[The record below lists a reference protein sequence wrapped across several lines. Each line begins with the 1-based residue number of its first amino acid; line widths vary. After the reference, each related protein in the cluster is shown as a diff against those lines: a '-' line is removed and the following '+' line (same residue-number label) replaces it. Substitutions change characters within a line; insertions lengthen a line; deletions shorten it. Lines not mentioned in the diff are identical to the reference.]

1 MPATIKQALNA
12 TQKWWLHLLAPRRS
26 EHNAAPLNTFAK
38 EDCVNVRHPP
48 PPISGT
54 SDRRS
59 LNADRMGIKHRDHGP
74 SSSLANSM
82 TSHHG
87 RRDWLP
93 HAKRPLNCS
102 WLTLKSHRSQKD
114 TICQYLLFFVHAHN
128 VCCPCVYLLN
138 EEAGRAILLQNINAD
153 LPELVWLHR
162 TIAHD
167 EEFITDSLYNYVLIN
182 PQRAS
187 TAHQLTIKLV
197 IISWEWRS

>member
-1 MPATIKQALNA
+1 MITPAGPSTGGAQCSPFKHICKRGLCKCSA
-12 TQKWWLHLLAPRRS
+12 
-26 EHNAAPLNTFAK
+26 
-38 EDCVNVRHPP
+38 PP

-167 EEFITDSLYNYVLIN
+167 EEFITDALYNYVLIN

>member
-1 MPATIKQALNA
+1 MITPAGPSTGGAQCSPFKHICKRGLCKCSA
-12 TQKWWLHLLAPRRS
+12 
-26 EHNAAPLNTFAK
+26 
-38 EDCVNVRHPP
+38 PP

-114 TICQYLLFFVHAHN
+114 TICHYCSFLSTHIMFVAHVFIYWMN
-128 VCCPCVYLLN
+128 KQAVPYCC
-138 EEAGRAILLQNINAD
+138 RILMLICQNWCD
-153 LPELVWLHR
+153 YTEQLHM
-162 TIAHD
+162 TKN
-167 EEFITDSLYNYVLIN
+167 S
-182 PQRAS
+182 
-187 TAHQLTIKLV
+187 
-197 IISWEWRS
+197 

>member
-1 MPATIKQALNA
+1 MITPAG
-12 TQKWWLHLLAPRRS
+12 PRRA

-38 EDCVNVRHPP
+38 EDCVNVRP

-59 LNADRMGIKHRDHGP
+59 LNADLMGIKHRDHGP

-87 RRDWLP
+87 HSHWIP

-114 TICQYLLFFVHAHN
+114 TICHHCSFLSTHIMFVAHMFIYWMKTQTIPY
-128 VCCPCVYLLN
+128 CC
-138 EEAGRAILLQNINAD
+138 RILMLICQNWSDYMEQLHMTKNLELIHGIIKCWLILKGHPQSIN
-153 LPELVWLHR
+153 
-162 TIAHD
+162 
-167 EEFITDSLYNYVLIN
+167 
-182 PQRAS
+182 
-187 TAHQLTIKLV
+187 
-197 IISWEWRS
+197 

>member
-1 MPATIKQALNA
+1 MITPAGPSTGGAQCSPFKHICKRGLCKCSA
-12 TQKWWLHLLAPRRS
+12 
-26 EHNAAPLNTFAK
+26 
-38 EDCVNVRHPP
+38 PP

-114 TICQYLLFFVHAHN
+114 TICHYCSFLSTHIMFVAH
-128 VCCPCVYLLN
+128 VFIYWMKKQAVPYCC
-138 EEAGRAILLQNINAD
+138 RILMLICQNWCD
-153 LPELVWLHR
+153 YTEQLHM
-162 TIAHD
+162 TKN
-167 EEFITDSLYNYVLIN
+167 S
-182 PQRAS
+182 
-187 TAHQLTIKLV
+187 
-197 IISWEWRS
+197 